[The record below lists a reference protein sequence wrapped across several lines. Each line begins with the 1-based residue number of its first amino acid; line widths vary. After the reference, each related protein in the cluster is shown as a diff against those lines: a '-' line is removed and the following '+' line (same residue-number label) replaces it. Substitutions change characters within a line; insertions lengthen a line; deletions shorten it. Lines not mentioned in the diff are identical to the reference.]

1 MKLYGFPPSP
11 RTFKVLLTANYL
23 GLDYQLHIVD
33 LTKGEQNEPQ
43 IAALNPNRKMPVLDD
58 DGYVL
63 WESNAIVQ
71 YLASKRPEAGLL
83 PEEIR
88 ARLHVVRWQFW

>member
-33 LTKGEQNEPQ
+33 LT
-43 IAALNPNRKMPVLDD
+43 
-58 DGYVL
+58 
-63 WESNAIVQ
+63 
-71 YLASKRPEAGLL
+71 
-83 PEEIR
+83 
-88 ARLHVVRWQFW
+88 